1 VKSTILSFFCGIVI
15 SRFVSNKY
23 ILSLAAIVTGTLIG
37 FLGAFGVFGVVYPF
51 SIGLDF
57 GVPWYDDMMAFV
69 LYFLTQQIRIY
80 SFQSEWGSTV
90 MPLMP
95 IVVAILV
102 ITSVVSVLIGQLV
115 ERRWFGRRFHVE
127 ANKSFLSHIV
137 ASS

>member
-1 VKSTILSFFCGIVI
+1 MSFFCGIVI

-51 SIGLDF
+51 FIAESPLVYEMADF
-57 GVPWYDDMMAFV
+57 T